1 MFQKEERFEKN
12 LKNVK
17 KAIIPAAGLGTRF
30 LPATKAMPK
39 EMLPIVDK
47 PTIQYIVEEA
57 IESGIEDII
66 IVTGKGKR
74 AIEDHFDNAFELE
87 QTLLNK
93 EKFELLEKVQEASK
107 MVDIHYIR
115 QKEPKGLGHAVWC
128 ARNFIGNEPFAVLL
142 GDDIVQA
149 ETPCLKQL
157 INEFDRTHS
166 SVIGVK
172 RVPEDET
179 HRYGIIDPYEQ
190 FGRSFQVRNFIE
202 KPEKGTAPSELAII
216 GRYIFTPDIFLF
228 LDKQEMG
235 AGGEVQLTDAI
246 QKLNEIQ
253 RVFAYEF
260 EGKRYD
266 VGEKLGFIE
275 TTIEFALQKEE
286 LRDDLLKF
294 MAQKLEN

>member
-1 MFQKEERFEKN
+1 MKKVR
-12 LKNVK
+12 

-57 IESGIEDII
+57 IQSGIEDII

-74 AIEDHFDNAFELE
+74 SIEDHFDHAVELE
-87 QTLLNK
+87 QNLISK
-93 EKFELLEKVQEASK
+93 EKYELLEEVRNIAN

-128 ARNFIGNEPFAVLL
+128 ARNFIGDEPFAVLL

-157 INEFDRTHS
+157 MIQHEKTLS
-166 SVIGVK
+166 SVIGVQQ
-172 RVPEDET
+172 VPESET
-179 HRYGIIDPYEQ
+179 HRYGVIDPVES
-190 FGRSFQVRNFIE
+190 FGRSYQVRNFVE
-202 KPEKGTAPSELAII
+202 KPAQGTAPSNLAII
-216 GRYIFTPDIFLF
+216 GRYIFTPEIFMF
-228 LDKQEMG
+228 LDKQEVG
-235 AGGEVQLTDAI
+235 SGGEIQLTDAI
-246 QKLNEIQ
+246 QQLNQIQ

-260 EGKRYD
+260 EGQRYD

-275 TTIEFALQKEE
+275 TTIEFALQHED
-286 LRDDLLKF
+286 LREDLLKF
-294 MAQKLEN
+294 MASKLNQ